1 MDLIQLYQ
9 EIIAGSVEGATQ
21 DVKRAAEKAA
31 SQFFSSE
38 PFMKLCRYWNGY
50 IFSGRAEVD
59 EIRNAI
65 FIHLMEDDCRRFK
78 LVNDTAALLGW
89 INRTAVRYL
98 IRHKNDFVPDW
109 KPNLSGNDD
118 RDDEE
123 MAEKQI
129 QNVTPDDS
137 EVESEARFDTERLLT
152 AMNNARYVMVIRE
165 LCLSEREPAEVADE
179 IGITVANLYNIKKRA
194 LAALTKVALKDV
206 KHYAN
211 K

>member
-9 EIIAGSVEGATQ
+9 EIIDGSTE
-21 DVKRAAEKAA
+21 AAAK
-31 SQFFSSE
+31 FFSSE
-38 PFMKLCRYWNGY
+38 PIMKLCRYWNGY

-65 FIHLMEDDCRRFK
+65 FLHLMEDDCRRFK

-98 IRHKNDFVPDW
+98 IRHKGDFVADW
-109 KPNLSGNDD
+109 KVDTSDEDQPD
-118 RDDEE
+118 DDE
-123 MAEKQI
+123 MTEKQI
-129 QNVTPDDS
+129 QRKTPD
-137 EVESEARFDTERLLT
+137 VSEAITEAHFDTERLLG
-152 AMNNARYVMVIRE
+152 AMNNARYVIVIRE
-165 LCLSEREPAEVADE
+165 LCLSERDPAEVAE
-179 IGITVANLYNIKKRA
+179 EMGITVANLYNIKKRA
-194 LAALTKVALKDV
+194 LAALTKVALKDI

>member
-9 EIIAGSVEGATQ
+9 EIIDGST
-21 DVKRAAEKAA
+21 DAAA
-31 SQFFSSE
+31 QFFSSE
-38 PFMKLCRYWNGY
+38 PIMKLCRYWNGY
-50 IFSGRAEVD
+50 IFNGRAEVD

-98 IRHKNDFVPDW
+98 IRHKGDFVPDW
-109 KPNLSGNDD
+109 KPETV
-118 RDDEE
+118 DEE
-123 MAEKQI
+123 QDNDEMTEKQI
-129 QNVTPDDS
+129 QRKTPDVS
-137 EVESEARFDTERLLT
+137 EVTSEAHYDTERLLE

-165 LCLSEREPAEVADE
+165 LCLSERDPSELATEM
-179 IGITVANLYNIKKRA
+179 GITVANLYNIKKRA
-194 LAALTKVALKDV
+194 LAALTKVALKDI

>member
-9 EIIAGSVEGATQ
+9 EIIDGSADAVA
-21 DVKRAAEKAA
+21 
-31 SQFFSSE
+31 QFFSSE
-38 PFMKLCRYWNGY
+38 PIMKLCRYWNGY
-50 IFSGRAEVD
+50 IFNGRAEVD

-78 LVNDTAALLGW
+78 LVNVTAALLGW

-98 IRHKNDFVPDW
+98 IRHKGDFVADW
-109 KPNLSGNDD
+109 KVHTSG
-118 RDDEE
+118 DDEPDDDE
-123 MAEKQI
+123 MTEKQI
-129 QNVTPDDS
+129 QRKTPD
-137 EVESEARFDTERLLT
+137 VSEATSEAHYDTERLLE

-179 IGITVANLYNIKKRA
+179 MGITVANLYNIKKRA
-194 LAALTKVALKDV
+194 LAALTMVALKDI

>member
-9 EIIAGSVEGATQ
+9 EIIDGSA
-21 DVKRAAEKAA
+21 DAAA
-31 SQFFSSE
+31 QFFSSE
-38 PFMKLCRYWNGY
+38 PIMKLCRYWNGY
-50 IFSGRAEVD
+50 IFGGRAEVD

-65 FIHLMEDDCRRFK
+65 FLHLMEDDCRRFR

-98 IRHKNDFVPDW
+98 IRHKGDFVADW
-109 KPNLSGNDD
+109 KVDTSG
-118 RDDEE
+118 DDEPDDDE
-123 MAEKQI
+123 MTEKQI
-129 QNVTPDDS
+129 QRKTPD
-137 EVESEARFDTERLLT
+137 VSEATSEAYFDTERLLE

-179 IGITVANLYNIKKRA
+179 MGITVANLYNIKKRA
-194 LAALTKVALKDV
+194 LAALTMVALKDI

>member
-9 EIIAGSVEGATQ
+9 EIIDGST
-21 DVKRAAEKAA
+21 DAAAK
-31 SQFFSSE
+31 FFSSE
-38 PFMKLCRYWNGY
+38 PIMKLCRYWNGY

-65 FIHLMEDDCRRFK
+65 FLHLMEDDCRRFR

-98 IRHKNDFVPDW
+98 IRHKGDFVADW
-109 KPNLSGNDD
+109 KVDTSG
-118 RDDEE
+118 DDEPDDDE
-123 MAEKQI
+123 MTEKQI
-129 QNVTPDDS
+129 QRKTPD
-137 EVESEARFDTERLLT
+137 VSEATSEAYFDTERLLE

-179 IGITVANLYNIKKRA
+179 MGITVANLYNIKKRA
-194 LAALTKVALKDV
+194 LAALTMVALKDI

>member
-9 EIIAGSVEGATQ
+9 EIIAGSVEGAAQ
-21 DVKRAAEKAA
+21 DVKRVAEKAA
-31 SQFFSSE
+31 NQFFSSE

-109 KPNLSGNDD
+109 KPNSSGNDD
-118 RDDEE
+118 RDDDEL
-123 MAEKQI
+123 AEKQI

-137 EVESEARFDTERLLT
+137 EVVSEARFDTERLLE

-165 LCLSEREPAEVADE
+165 LCLSEREPAEVAAEMD
-179 IGITVANLYNIKKRA
+179 ITVANLYNIKKRA

>member
-9 EIIAGSVEGATQ
+9 EIIDGSAE
-21 DVKRAAEKAA
+21 AAAK
-31 SQFFSSE
+31 FFSSE
-38 PFMKLCRYWNGY
+38 PILKLCRYWNGY

-65 FIHLMEDDCRRFK
+65 FLHLMEDDCRRFK

-98 IRHKNDFVPDW
+98 IRHKGDFVADW
-109 KPNLSGNDD
+109 KVDTS
-118 RDDEE
+118 DEDQPDEDE
-123 MAEKQI
+123 MTEKQI
-129 QNVTPDDS
+129 QRKTPD
-137 EVESEARFDTERLLT
+137 VSEATTEAHFDTERLLG
-152 AMNNARYVMVIRE
+152 AMNNARYVIVIRE
-165 LCLSEREPAEVADE
+165 LCLSERDPAEVAE
-179 IGITVANLYNIKKRA
+179 EMGITVANLYNIKKRA
-194 LAALTKVALKDV
+194 LAALTKVALKDI

>member
-9 EIIAGSVEGATQ
+9 EIIDGSTE
-21 DVKRAAEKAA
+21 AAAK
-31 SQFFSSE
+31 FFSSE
-38 PFMKLCRYWNGY
+38 PILKLCRYWNGY

-65 FIHLMEDDCRRFK
+65 FLHLMEDDCRRFK

-98 IRHKNDFVPDW
+98 IRHKGDFVADW
-109 KPNLSGNDD
+109 KVDTS
-118 RDDEE
+118 DEDQPDEDE
-123 MAEKQI
+123 MTEKQI
-129 QNVTPDDS
+129 QRKTPD
-137 EVESEARFDTERLLT
+137 VSEATTEAHFDTERLLG
-152 AMNNARYVMVIRE
+152 AMNNARYVIVIKE
-165 LCLSEREPAEVADE
+165 LCLSERDPVEVAE
-179 IGITVANLYNIKKRA
+179 EMGITVANLYNIKKRA
-194 LAALTKVALKDV
+194 LAALTKVALKDI

>member
-9 EIIAGSVEGATQ
+9 EIIDGSTE
-21 DVKRAAEKAA
+21 AAAK
-31 SQFFSSE
+31 FFSSE
-38 PFMKLCRYWNGY
+38 PIMKLCRYWNGY

-65 FIHLMEDDCRRFK
+65 FLHLMEDDCRRFK

-98 IRHKNDFVPDW
+98 IRHKGDFVADWTADTADEDQPDE
-109 KPNLSGNDD
+109 
-118 RDDEE
+118 DEMTE
-123 MAEKQI
+123 TQI
-129 QNVTPDDS
+129 QRKTPD
-137 EVESEARFDTERLLT
+137 VSEATTEAHFDTERLLG
-152 AMNNARYVMVIRE
+152 AMNNARYVIAIRE
-165 LCLSEREPAEVADE
+165 LCLSERDPAEVAE
-179 IGITVANLYNIKKRA
+179 EMGITVANLYNIKKRA
-194 LAALTKVALKDV
+194 LAALTKVALKDI

>member
-9 EIIAGSVEGATQ
+9 EIIDGSTE
-21 DVKRAAEKAA
+21 AAAK
-31 SQFFSSE
+31 FFSSE
-38 PFMKLCRYWNGY
+38 PIMKLCRYWNGY

-65 FIHLMEDDCRRFK
+65 FLHLMEDDCRRFK

-98 IRHKNDFVPDW
+98 IRHKGDFVADW
-109 KPNLSGNDD
+109 KVDTS
-118 RDDEE
+118 DEDQPDEDE
-123 MAEKQI
+123 MTEKQI
-129 QNVTPDDS
+129 QRKTPD
-137 EVESEARFDTERLLT
+137 VSEATTEAHFDTERLLG
-152 AMNNARYVMVIRE
+152 AMNNVRYVIVIRE
-165 LCLSEREPAEVADE
+165 LCLSERDPAEVAE
-179 IGITVANLYNIKKRA
+179 EMGITVANLYNIKKRA
-194 LAALTKVALKDV
+194 LASLTKVALKDI

>member
-9 EIIAGSVEGATQ
+9 EIIDGSTDAVA
-21 DVKRAAEKAA
+21 
-31 SQFFSSE
+31 QFFSSE
-38 PFMKLCRYWNGY
+38 PIMKLCRYWNGY

-98 IRHKNDFVPDW
+98 IRHKGDFVADC
-109 KPNLSGNDD
+109 KVDTSG
-118 RDDEE
+118 DDEPDDDE
-123 MAEKQI
+123 MTEKQI
-129 QNVTPDDS
+129 QRKTPD
-137 EVESEARFDTERLLT
+137 VSEATNEAHYDTERLLE

-179 IGITVANLYNIKKRA
+179 MGITVANLYNIKKRA
-194 LAALTKVALKDV
+194 LAALTMVALKDI

>member
-9 EIIAGSVEGATQ
+9 EIIDGSTE
-21 DVKRAAEKAA
+21 AAAK
-31 SQFFSSE
+31 FFSSE
-38 PFMKLCRYWNGY
+38 PIMKLCRYWNGY

-65 FIHLMEDDCRRFK
+65 FLHLMEDDCRRFK

-98 IRHKNDFVPDW
+98 IRHKGDFVANWKVDTSDEDQPD
-109 KPNLSGNDD
+109 
-118 RDDEE
+118 DDE
-123 MAEKQI
+123 MTEKQI
-129 QNVTPDDS
+129 QRKTPD
-137 EVESEARFDTERLLT
+137 VSEATTEAHFDTERLLG
-152 AMNNARYVMVIRE
+152 AMNNARYVIVIRE
-165 LCLSEREPAEVADE
+165 LCLSERDPAEVAE
-179 IGITVANLYNIKKRA
+179 EMGITVANLYNIKKRA
-194 LAALTKVALKDV
+194 LAALTKVALKDI

>member
-9 EIIAGSVEGATQ
+9 EIIDGSTE
-21 DVKRAAEKAA
+21 AAAK
-31 SQFFSSE
+31 FFSSE
-38 PFMKLCRYWNGY
+38 PIMKLCRYWNGY

-65 FIHLMEDDCRRFK
+65 FLHLMEDDCRRFK

-98 IRHKNDFVPDW
+98 IRHKGDFVADW
-109 KPNLSGNDD
+109 KVDTS
-118 RDDEE
+118 DEDQPDEDE
-123 MAEKQI
+123 MTEKQI
-129 QNVTPDDS
+129 QRKTPD
-137 EVESEARFDTERLLT
+137 VSEATTEAHFDTERLLG
-152 AMNNARYVMVIRE
+152 AMNNARYVIVIRE
-165 LCLSEREPAEVADE
+165 LCLSERDPVEVAE
-179 IGITVANLYNIKKRA
+179 EMGITVANLYNIKKRA
-194 LAALTKVALKDV
+194 LAALTKVALKDI

>member
-1 MDLIQLYQ
+1 MDLIQQYQ
-9 EIIAGSVEGATQ
+9 EIIAGSVEGTTQ
-21 DVKRAAEKAA
+21 DMKRVAEKAA
-31 SQFFSSE
+31 NQFFSSE

-78 LVNDTAALLGW
+78 LVNDTAALMGW

-109 KPNLSGNDD
+109 KPNTSGDDD
-118 RDDEE
+118 RDDDE

-137 EVESEARFDTERLLT
+137 EVVSEAHFDTERLLT

-165 LCLSEREPAEVADE
+165 LCLSEREPAEVAAEMD
-179 IGITVANLYNIKKRA
+179 ITVANLYNIKKRA

>member
-9 EIIAGSVEGATQ
+9 EIIDGSTE
-21 DVKRAAEKAA
+21 AAAK
-31 SQFFSSE
+31 FFSSE
-38 PFMKLCRYWNGY
+38 PIMKLCRYWNGY

-65 FIHLMEDDCRRFK
+65 FLHLMEDDCRRFK

-98 IRHKNDFVPDW
+98 IRHKGDFVADW
-109 KPNLSGNDD
+109 KADTS
-118 RDDEE
+118 DEDQPDEDE
-123 MAEKQI
+123 MTEKQI
-129 QNVTPDDS
+129 QRKTPD
-137 EVESEARFDTERLLT
+137 VSEATTEAHFDTERLLG
-152 AMNNARYVMVIRE
+152 AMNNARYVIAIRE
-165 LCLSEREPAEVADE
+165 LCLSERDPAEVAE
-179 IGITVANLYNIKKRA
+179 EMGITVANLYNIKKRA
-194 LAALTKVALKDV
+194 LAALTKVALKDI

>member
-9 EIIAGSVEGATQ
+9 QIIDGAT
-21 DVKRAAEKAA
+21 DDATDEMMRTANKAA
-31 SQFFSSE
+31 NQFFSSE
-38 PFMKLCRYWNGY
+38 PILKLCRYWNGY
-50 IFSGRAEVD
+50 IFNGRAEVD

-65 FIHLMEDDCRRFK
+65 YLHLMEDNCRRFK

-98 IRHKNDFVPDW
+98 IRHKGDFVPEW
-109 KPNLSGNDD
+109 KPETIEEDQ
-118 RDDEE
+118 DEE
-123 MAEKQI
+123 EMTEKEI
-129 QNVTPDDS
+129 QHKTPD
-137 EVESEARFDTERLLT
+137 VSEATTEAYFDTERLLS

-165 LCLSEREPAEVADE
+165 LCLSERDPAEVAE
-179 IGITVANLYNIKKRA
+179 EMGITVANLYNIKKRA
-194 LAALTKVALKDV
+194 LAALTKVALKDI

>member
-9 EIIAGSVEGATQ
+9 EIIDGST
-21 DVKRAAEKAA
+21 DAAA
-31 SQFFSSE
+31 QFFSSE
-38 PFMKLCRYWNGY
+38 PIMKLCRYWNGY

-98 IRHKNDFVPDW
+98 IRHKGDFVADC
-109 KPNLSGNDD
+109 KVDTSG
-118 RDDEE
+118 DDEPDDDE
-123 MAEKQI
+123 MTEKQI
-129 QNVTPDDS
+129 QRKTPD
-137 EVESEARFDTERLLT
+137 VSEATNEAHYDTERLLE

-179 IGITVANLYNIKKRA
+179 MGITVANLYNIKKRA
-194 LAALTKVALKDV
+194 LAALTMVALKDI

>member
-9 EIIAGSVEGATQ
+9 EIIDGST
-21 DVKRAAEKAA
+21 DAAA
-31 SQFFSSE
+31 QFFSSE
-38 PFMKLCRYWNGY
+38 PIMKLCRYWNGY

-98 IRHKNDFVPDW
+98 IRHKGDFVADC
-109 KPNLSGNDD
+109 KVDTSG
-118 RDDEE
+118 DDEPYDDE
-123 MAEKQI
+123 MTEKQI
-129 QNVTPDDS
+129 QRKTPD
-137 EVESEARFDTERLLT
+137 VSEATNEAHYDTERLLE

-179 IGITVANLYNIKKRA
+179 MGITVANLYNIKKRA
-194 LAALTKVALKDV
+194 LAALTMVALKDI

>member
-9 EIIAGSVEGATQ
+9 EIIVGVVNGAT
-21 DVKRAAEKAA
+21 DEMKRAATKAA
-31 SQFFSSE
+31 DKFFSSE
-38 PFMKLCRYWNGY
+38 PIMKLCRYWNGY

-65 FIHLMEDDCRRFK
+65 FLHLMEDDCRRFK

-98 IRHKNDFVPDW
+98 IRHKGDFVPDW
-109 KPNLSGNDD
+109 KPETVEEEQDND
-118 RDDEE
+118 E
-123 MAEKQI
+123 MTEKQI
-129 QNVTPDDS
+129 QRKTPD
-137 EVESEARFDTERLLT
+137 VSEATSEAHFDTERLLS

-165 LCLSEREPAEVADE
+165 LCLSEREPADVADE
-179 IGITVANLYNIKKRA
+179 MGITVANLYNIKKRA
-194 LAALTKVALKDV
+194 LAALTKVALKDI

>member
-9 EIIAGSVEGATQ
+9 EIIDGSTE
-21 DVKRAAEKAA
+21 AAAK
-31 SQFFSSE
+31 FFSSE
-38 PFMKLCRYWNGY
+38 PILKLCRYWNGY

-65 FIHLMEDDCRRFK
+65 FLHLMEDDCRRFK

-98 IRHKNDFVPDW
+98 IRHKGDFVADW
-109 KPNLSGNDD
+109 KVDTS
-118 RDDEE
+118 DEDQPDEDE
-123 MAEKQI
+123 MTEKQI
-129 QNVTPDDS
+129 QRKTPD
-137 EVESEARFDTERLLT
+137 VSEATTEAHFDTERLLG
-152 AMNNARYVMVIRE
+152 AMNNARYVIVIRE
-165 LCLSEREPAEVADE
+165 LCLSERDPVEVAE
-179 IGITVANLYNIKKRA
+179 EMGITVANLYNIKKRA
-194 LAALTKVALKDV
+194 LAALTKVALKDI

>member
-9 EIIAGSVEGATQ
+9 EIIDGSTE
-21 DVKRAAEKAA
+21 AAAK
-31 SQFFSSE
+31 FFSSE
-38 PFMKLCRYWNGY
+38 PIMKLCRYWNGY

-65 FIHLMEDDCRRFK
+65 FLHLMEDDCRRFK

-98 IRHKNDFVPDW
+98 IRHKGDFVADW
-109 KPNLSGNDD
+109 KVDTSDEDQPD
-118 RDDEE
+118 DDE
-123 MAEKQI
+123 MTEKQI
-129 QNVTPDDS
+129 QRKTPD
-137 EVESEARFDTERLLT
+137 VSEATTEAHFDTERLLG
-152 AMNNARYVMVIRE
+152 AMNNARYVIVIRE
-165 LCLSEREPAEVADE
+165 LCLSERDPAEVAE
-179 IGITVANLYNIKKRA
+179 EMGITVANLYNIKKRA
-194 LAALTKVALKDV
+194 LAALTKVALKDI

>member
-1 MDLIQLYQ
+1 
-9 EIIAGSVEGATQ
+9 
-21 DVKRAAEKAA
+21 
-31 SQFFSSE
+31 
-38 PFMKLCRYWNGY
+38 MKLCRYWNGY

-65 FIHLMEDDCRRFK
+65 FLHLMEDDCRRFK
-78 LVNDTAALLGW
+78 LVSDTAALLGW

-109 KPNLSGNDD
+109 KPNTTGDDD
-118 RDDEE
+118 RDDDE

-129 QNVTPDDS
+129 QNKTPDDS
-137 EVESEARFDTERLLT
+137 EVVSEAHFDTERLLK
-152 AMNNARYVMVIRE
+152 AMNNARYVAAIRE
-165 LCLSEREPAEVADE
+165 LCLLERDPADVAVE
-179 IGITVANLYNIKKRA
+179 MGITVANLYNIKKRA
-194 LAALTKVALKDV
+194 LSSLTKVALKDI